1 MSVSSHYNGKAIL
14 REIEVVT
21 TKKSD
26 LKIVRYFLAA
36 GFLVPCLIYPLILV
50 GDVPIQGWWI
60 WILLVF
66 WPTLPLIMG
75 AEAGGGAAIAFLI
88 SAVANVAV
96 YGLVGV
102 VASFCYRRYFL
113 RENER
118 LTVANADKDN
128 RKQGNPLIR

>member
-1 MSVSSHYNGKAIL
+1 LQQDSLFRA
-14 REIEVVT
+14 
-21 TKKSD
+21 
-26 LKIVRYFLAA
+26 
-36 GFLVPCLIYPLILV
+36 LIYPLILV

-66 WPTLPLIMG
+66 WPTFPLIMG
-75 AEAGGGAAIAFLI
+75 TEAGGGAAIAFLI

-118 LTVANADKDN
+118 LTVANADKDH
-128 RKQGNPLIR
+128 RKQGNPLVR

>member
-50 GDVPIQGWWI
+50 D
-60 WILLVF
+60 
-66 WPTLPLIMG
+66 
-75 AEAGGGAAIAFLI
+75 
-88 SAVANVAV
+88 
-96 YGLVGV
+96 
-102 VASFCYRRYFL
+102 
-113 RENER
+113 
-118 LTVANADKDN
+118 
-128 RKQGNPLIR
+128 